1 MVSYAPYF
9 ISTVVICGMLTIFM
23 NPDTGVFQYDLK
35 SFGYGADGFPLQT
48 EMV

>member
-9 ISTVVICGMLTIFM
+9 ISTVVYLRYADDLHESGYRR
-23 NPDTGVFQYDLK
+23 FQYDLK
-35 SFGYGADGFPLQT
+35 SFGHGADGFPLQT